1 VPDGTLAPF
10 AGRVAD
16 TECVRA
22 VHDRLWMVDHFRY
35 SSGNIRGM
43 TAAAQPDPRAYMRLA
58 ALIREQIADGR
69 IMPGSQLPS
78 IAALRREQGHS
89 RQTVGKAMHVLEGE
103 GLIYRV
109 PGLGYYVSCDA
120 AGVARF

>member
-1 VPDGTLAPF
+1 
-10 AGRVAD
+10 
-16 TECVRA
+16 
-22 VHDRLWMVDHFRY
+22 
-35 SSGNIRGM
+35 
-43 TAAAQPDPRAYMRLA
+43 MRLA

-69 IMPGSQLPS
+69 LAPGGQLPS

-89 RQTVGKAMHVLEGE
+89 RQTVGKAMRILVEE

-109 PGLGYYVSCDA
+109 PGLGYYVSFDV